1 MDFQLKLIIESVLD
15 ELITEDTV
23 LIEQEE
29 ELDGEEEF
37 DLTTDLSNIDLET
50 GAPAGEG
57 IDDEDLEVMTDEE
70 EDMTDVEEGDVGGI
84 VMGVPDDPVQAVID
98 DVTSAMEL
106 TQNPQDLLNVAK
118 SSIQMYFDNYQDA
131 FSVVD
136 SMRMEEHPI
145 FKDIAMRLSIFIQGM

>member
-1 MDFQLKLIIESVLD
+1 
-15 ELITEDTV
+15 
-23 LIEQEE
+23 
-29 ELDGEEEF
+29 
-37 DLTTDLSNIDLET
+37 
-50 GAPAGEG
+50 
-57 IDDEDLEVMTDEE
+57 
-70 EDMTDVEEGDVGGI
+70 
-84 VMGVPDDPVQAVID
+84 MGVPDDPVQAVID